1 MKRLSAIAILCAM
14 TCSMSAASQ
23 ILWGLG
29 SDSTT
34 NQLVISGAAT
44 TAATFN
50 AAYELRLMYLSKS
63 YTYTA
68 SRGFSTFTFL
78 DKANHQPS
86 AGLLIGETY
95 ITNTVSRN
103 GEKYLMALYEKGT
116 GKTYFVSESV
126 GGSSIPIYTLSNL
139 TGNDADDDLFNPQ
152 MYYPVATNTTKC
164 FYKGAEIPAFCG
176 WLASQG
182 LTEAS
187 LVGKNT
193 NTVNLAFAVNA
204 NPTNLSAVAMSITS
218 IQVSDQSV
226 SGGFA
231 LKAYNAAG
239 TPTTVTRLNGTAAIS
254 LLAATNL
261 TDASLPQTASIN
273 LTNGTFQATADMTTN
288 DTQFLRLKLG
298 IPAVW

>member
-14 TCSMSAASQ
+14 TCSMASATQ
-23 ILWGLG
+23 IHWTIGAYA
-29 SDSTT
+29 T
-34 NQLVISGAAT
+34 NRLVIAGAAT
-44 TAATFN
+44 TATAFN
-50 AAYELRLMYLSKS
+50 AAYELRLMFLSKS
-63 YTYTA
+63 YTYTDG
-68 SRGFSTFTFL
+68 RGYSTFTFMG
-78 DKANHQPS
+78 KATHQSTP
-86 AGLLIGETY
+86 GLLIGETY

-103 GEKYLMALYEKGT
+103 GEKYLMSLYEKGT
-116 GKTYFVSESV
+116 GKYYFVSESA
-126 GGSSIPIYTLSNL
+126 GGSSIPVYTVSNL
-139 TGNDADDDLFNPQ
+139 TGNDVDDDLFYPQ
-152 MYYPVATNTTKC
+152 YYFPVATNTTKC

-204 NPTNLSAVAMSITS
+204 NPTNLSAVALSITS
-218 IQVSDQSV
+218 IQVSEQAV

-254 LLAATNL
+254 LLAATKL

-298 IPAVW
+298 VPAVW

>member
-14 TCSMSAASQ
+14 TCSMASAAH
-23 ILWGLG
+23 IYWEIGAY
-29 SDSTT
+29 ST
-34 NQLVISGAAT
+34 NRLVIAGAAT
-44 TAATFN
+44 TAAAFN
-50 AAYELRLMYLSKS
+50 ANYELRLMFLSKS

-68 SRGFSTFTFL
+68 SRGYSTFTVMG
-78 DKANHQPS
+78 KATHQSTP
-86 AGLLIGETY
+86 GLLIGETY

-103 GEKYLMALYEKGT
+103 GEKYLMSLYEKGT
-116 GKTYFVSESV
+116 GKYYFVSESA
-126 GGSSIPIYTLSNL
+126 GGSSIPVYTVSNL
-139 TGNDADDDLFNPQ
+139 TGNDVDDDLFYPQ
-152 MYYPVATNTTKC
+152 YYFPVATNTTKC

>member
-14 TCSMSAASQ
+14 TCSMASAAH
-23 ILWGLG
+23 IYWEIGVYG
-29 SDSTT
+29 T
-34 NQLVISGAAT
+34 NRLVIAGAAT
-44 TAATFN
+44 TAAAFN
-50 AAYELRLMYLSKS
+50 ANYELRLMYLSKS

-68 SRGFSTFTFL
+68 GRGYSTFTVMG
-78 DKANHQPS
+78 KATHQSTP
-86 AGLLIGETY
+86 GILIGETF
-95 ITNTVSRN
+95 ITDTVSRN
-103 GEKYLMALYEKGT
+103 GEKYVMALYEKGT
-116 GKTYFVSESV
+116 GKYYSISTSE
-126 GGSSIPIYTLSNL
+126 GGSSISIYTLSKL
-139 TGNDADDDLFNPQ
+139 TGDEMMDDLMNPEE
-152 MYYPVATNTTKC
+152 YYPVATNATKC

-218 IQVSDQSV
+218 LSV
-226 SGGFA
+226 SNQTLSGSFS
-231 LKAYNAAG
+231 LKASDAAG
-239 TPTTVTRLNGTAAIS
+239 HQSPVSRLNGTAAIS

-261 TDASLPQTASIN
+261 TAASSPQAASIN
-273 LTNGTFQATADMTTN
+273 LTNGTFQATANITTN